1 MNQQAGA
8 KQTGFTLVEV
18 LVVVVIIGILAGLAV
33 PAIFVAMQK
42 VEDGT
47 AIVEVKLVAQALDAY
62 KVEYGEYPPDFTN
75 HQHVIDHLN
84 RIFPRRREWRQVDE
98 VFPLDPHVALLFWL
112 RGFFANPEYPIT
124 GGDIN
129 GDGIPDSERKPFVE
143 FNVAMI
149 VAADTNDDQIPD
161 GDLDLDTPGDEFL
174 APSKMP
180 QSPIVYFD
188 SRSNQ
193 GAVSSYQL
201 LGNNP
206 PENIPKSFVLAG
218 NGGTAMPYMWSETY
232 SKSRQKYVNPDAFQ
246 LISAGR
252 DGHFGDPNDN
262 RKWYPEGL
270 NYDEYDADNI
280 TSFSTNTLGNSIP

>member
-18 LVVVVIIGILAGLAV
+18 LVVVVIIGILASLAV
-33 PAIFVAMQK
+33 PAIFVAMRK

-84 RIFPRRREWRQVDE
+84 RIFPRRREWQQPSDVL
-98 VFPLDPHVALLFWL
+98 FLDPHQALLFWL

-124 GGDIN
+124 GDIN

-149 VAADTNDDQIPD
+149 VAFDSDGDGNKEDPDT
-161 GDLDLDTPGDEFL
+161 DLDLDTPGEIL

-188 SRSNQ
+188 SRSDQ

-201 LGNNP
+201 GNNP
-206 PENIPKSFVLAG
+206 KSSVLAG

-232 SKSRQKYVNPDAFQ
+232 TQPRKKYVNPDSFQ

-262 RKWYPEGL
+262 GKWYPEGF